1 MKRDWYLT
9 TSLYAALLVALG
21 LLALGAPLAAQAK
34 KLLNVDK
41 DGVAVHGYDPMA
53 YFLEGKAVKGE
64 PQFQSSY
71 AGATYYFQSAAD
83 KEAFDR
89 EPSKYTPQYGGYCA
103 MAMTMGKLEDVDPN
117 YFLVH
122 DGKLLLQRNEKAHM
136 MFGKDPAANH
146 KKADEN
152 WEKLQAQ
159 QGK

>member
-9 TSLYAALLVALG
+9 TTLHAALVVALG

-41 DGVAVHGYDPMA
+41 DGVAVHGYDPVA
-53 YFLEGKAVKGE
+53 YFLGRKAVKGE

-89 EPSKYTPQYGGYCA
+89 EPGKYTPRYGGYCA
-103 MAMTMGKLEDVDPN
+103 MAMTMGRLEDVDPN